1 MSELSGPDSMRASD
15 QERDAVVEHLQ
26 SAFVEGRLDVTE
38 YQSRL
43 DAAMSARTLGELR
56 QLTTDLPAPRLDPRK
71 QELERAQKQREARL
85 DEWRSWLG
93 VAVVLNGIWLITCI
107 VTMELLPYWPI
118 LPLGI
123 WALINLTSSFDK
135 RDRRDRRGGHDD
147 RHGRNGRDGNS
158 DDDDENRDDHRR

>member
-1 MSELSGPDSMRASD
+1 MSELSGPDSTRASD

-26 SAFVEGRLDVTE
+26 SAFVEGRLDVNE

-56 QLTTDLPAPRLDPRK
+56 RLTTDLPAPRPDPRK
-71 QELERAQKQREARL
+71 QELERAQKRREARL

-93 VAVVLNGIWLITCI
+93 VAVVLNGIWLIMCI
-107 VTMELLPYWPI
+107 VTMELAPYWPVI
-118 LPLGI
+118 PLGI

-135 RDRRDRRGGHDD
+135 RDGRDMRGGHDG
-147 RHGRNGRDGNS
+147 RYGRNGQDDG
-158 DDDDENRDDHRR
+158 DGDGNRDDRRR